1 MSILDSDVLL
11 ALIRSTEDD
20 GVVEFVKQFPSR
32 PQTTALAIA
41 EVTAAIYAATDPRL
55 RSIRD
60 RALQDLLRGLLHRRV
75 LPLDA
80 DSAITLAKLAT
91 TKNATGSYYPLGV
104 LIQAAISRQFMMPLV
119 TGRAGDYQGLDLELH
134 PLTLDPVPAPDPGP
148 VPVPVLGPVS
158 APDRRPPGTGGTG

>member
-11 ALIRSTEDD
+11 ALIRSTEDG
-20 GVVEFVKQFPSR
+20 GVVEYVKQFPSR
-32 PQTTALAIA
+32 PQTTALAVA
-41 EVTAAIYAATDPRL
+41 EVTAAMYAATDPRL

-60 RALQDLLRGLLHRRV
+60 RVLQDLLRGLLHRRV

-80 DSAITLAKLAT
+80 DSAITLARLAT
-91 TKNATGSYYPLGV
+91 SKNPAGSYYPLGV

-134 PLTLDPVPAPDPGP
+134 PIDLDRVPAPEREPDQSPGQ
-148 VPVPVLGPVS
+148 GPS
-158 APDRRPPGTGGTG
+158 PGRGASPG